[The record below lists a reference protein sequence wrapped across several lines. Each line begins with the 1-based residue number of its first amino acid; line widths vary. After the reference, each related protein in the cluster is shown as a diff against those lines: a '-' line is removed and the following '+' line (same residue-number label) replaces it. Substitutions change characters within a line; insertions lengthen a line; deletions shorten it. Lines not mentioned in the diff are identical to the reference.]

1 MADSQANEVCG
12 SWRPLHAA
20 VVFSFSLPVALLQE
34 GERKRHFRFTA
45 TLKRIL
51 RGRFAKTNPSPAGLC
66 RTKTA
71 ECFKENIFERGEPA
85 WSATPLSPFVGRFAS
100 QAGNILNDRGNAAAA
115 AEITLMESAY
125 CFERGKVST
134 RFSFRVML

>member
-1 MADSQANEVCG
+1 MVGD
-12 SWRPLHAA
+12 
-20 VVFSFSLPVALLQE
+20 
-34 GERKRHFRFTA
+34 
-45 TLKRIL
+45 TL
-51 RGRFAKTNPSPAGLC
+51 S
-66 RTKTA
+66 
-71 ECFKENIFERGEPA
+71 
-85 WSATPLSPFVGRFAS
+85 FVGRFAS